1 MMSPL
6 TLLRK
11 LLLHVLGDH
20 TAPIP
25 PAVLGTIRVACI
37 GDSITYGT
45 TLLKRGQQCYPAQL
59 QALLG
64 AGYSVRNFGV
74 SGRTLQRSGDL
85 PYWEHK
91 NFKLSSVFDPHIALI
106 MLGTNDSKKPNWKG
120 LEAFLQDT
128 MDLTRHYQALPSHP
142 TIFLLTPPRE
152 FMIGKLNLVN
162 YGMSNAIID
171 EITAA
176 LKTLADK
183 ADLKVID
190 INAAT
195 AHHPEYFR
203 LDGIHP
209 DAHGAS
215 LIAGTVHQA
224 LLERLPG
231 G

>member
-1 MMSPL
+1 MMFPKL
-6 TLLRK
+6 FLRK
-11 LLLHVLGDH
+11 ILLHILSDH

-25 PAVLGTIRVACI
+25 PAVPGTIRVACI

-45 TLLKRGQQCYPAQL
+45 TLLKRGVQCYPAQL
-59 QALLG
+59 QAMLG
-64 AGYSVRNFGV
+64 AEYSVRNFGV

-91 NFKLSSVFDPHIALI
+91 NFKLSSAFDPQIALI
-106 MLGTNDSKKPNWKG
+106 MLGTNDSKAHNWKG
-120 LEAFLQDT
+120 LQAYMQDCKE
-128 MDLTRHYQALPSHP
+128 MIGHYLALPSHP
-142 TIFLLTPPRE
+142 TVFLLTPPRE
-152 FMIGKLNLVN
+152 FMMGKLNLVN

-176 LKTLADK
+176 LKGLAGK

-209 DAHGAS
+209 DAHGAR
-215 LIAGTVHQA
+215 LIAGTIHQA
-224 LLERLPG
+224 LLEKLSG
-231 G
+231 V